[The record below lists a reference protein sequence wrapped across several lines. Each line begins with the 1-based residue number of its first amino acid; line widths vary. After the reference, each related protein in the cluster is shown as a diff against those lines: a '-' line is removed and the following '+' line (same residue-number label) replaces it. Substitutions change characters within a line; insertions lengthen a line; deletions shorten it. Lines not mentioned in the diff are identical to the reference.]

1 MKKFTLIL
9 AVVLVSLVSKAQKPE
24 YVQTMGETLGQ
35 YANCQNVED
44 FQALGNKFEMI
55 ANVEKS
61 EWLPLYY
68 HAQCYI
74 LMSFIEQGDATKKD
88 SYLDVAEK
96 SVNKLMEMAPGEAEV
111 FVLQAFYLTGR
122 LVVNPMERGQE
133 YGGLVGQANGKAL
146 AMDPTNPRAKLMK
159 IQMDMGSAP
168 YMGLDPKSFCP
179 DAKALLTSWD
189 DFKAKSP
196 IHPNWGKDQ
205 VEGIVKGCQ

>member
-1 MKKFTLIL
+1 MKKIIL
-9 AVVLVSLVSKAQKPE
+9 SFAVVLVSLASMAQKPE
-24 YVQTMGETLGQ
+24 YFKTMGETLGQ
-35 YANCQNVED
+35 FATCKNVAD
-44 FQALGNKFEMI
+44 YQALGNKFQMI
-55 ANVEKS
+55 ADVEKN

-68 HAQCYI
+68 QAHCYI
-74 LMSFIEQGDATKKD
+74 LMSFLEPTDAAKKD

-96 SVNKLMEMAPGEAEV
+96 SIAKLIEIVPGEAEV
-111 FVLQAFYLTGR
+111 YVLQAFYLTGR

-133 YGGLVGQANGKAL
+133 YSGLVGQATGKAL
-146 AMDPTNPRAKLMK
+146 AIDPTNPRAMLMK

-179 DAKALLTSWD
+179 QAKELLANWD
-189 DFKAKSP
+189 NFKPKSP

>member
-1 MKKFTLIL
+1 MKKFTLIV
-9 AVVLVSLVSKAQKPE
+9 AVVLVSFVSKAQKPE
-24 YVQTMGETLGQ
+24 YYQAMGETLGQ
-35 YANCQNVED
+35 YANCQSVTD

-55 ANVEKS
+55 ANVETS

-74 LMSFIEQGDATKKD
+74 LMSFIEQADAAKKD

-96 SVNKLMEMAPGEAEV
+96 SVNKLMEMVPGEAEV

-133 YGGLVGQANGKAL
+133 YGGLVGQATDKAL
-146 AMDPTNPRAKLMK
+146 AIDTSNPRAKLMK
-159 IQMDMGSAP
+159 LQMDMGSAP

-179 DAKALLTSWD
+179 QARELLASWD
-189 DFKAKSP
+189 DFKPKSP
-196 IHPNWGKDQ
+196 LHPNWGKDQ
-205 VEGIVKGCQ
+205 IEGIVKGCE

>member
-1 MKKFTLIL
+1 MKKIILSL
-9 AVVLVSLVSKAQKPE
+9 AVVLVSLVSMAQKPE
-24 YVQTMGETLGQ
+24 YMQAMGETLGGFST
-35 YANCQNVED
+35 CKNVED
-44 FQALGNKFEMI
+44 FLALGNKFEMI
-55 ANVEKS
+55 ANAEKG

-74 LMSFIEQGDATKKD
+74 LMSFIEQGEAAKRDG
-88 SYLDVAEK
+88 YLDIAEK
-96 SVNKLMEMAPGEAEV
+96 SITKLVEMVPGEAEV

-133 YGGLVGQANGKAL
+133 YSGLIGQANGKAM
-146 AMDPTNPRAKLMK
+146 AIDPTNPRAKMMK

-179 DAKALLTSWD
+179 AAKELLANWD
-189 DFKAKSP
+189 NFKPKSP

-205 VEGIVKGCQ
+205 VEGIVKGCE

>member
-1 MKKFTLIL
+1 MKKIVLSL
-9 AVVLVSLVSKAQKPE
+9 VVVLVSLVSMAQKPE
-24 YVQTMGETLGQ
+24 YLQAMGETLGEFST
-35 YANCQNVED
+35 CKNVED

-55 ANVEKS
+55 ANAEKG

-74 LMSFIEQGDATKKD
+74 LMSFLEQGDGTKRD
-88 SYLDVAEK
+88 GYLDIAEK
-96 SVNKLMEMAPGEAEV
+96 SITKLVEMVPGEAEV

-133 YGGLVGQANGKAL
+133 YSGLIGQATGKAL
-146 AMDPTNPRAKLMK
+146 ALDPTNPRAKMMK
-159 IQMDMGSAP
+159 VQMDMGSAP

-179 DAKALLTSWD
+179 AAKELLASWD
-189 DFKAKSP
+189 NFKPKSP

-205 VEGIVKGCQ
+205 VEGIVKGCE

>member
-1 MKKFTLIL
+1 MKKIIL
-9 AVVLVSLVSKAQKPE
+9 SIVVLLVSLVSMAQKPE
-24 YVQTMGETLGQ
+24 YYKAMGETLGQ
-35 YANCQNVED
+35 FATCKSVDD

-55 ANVEKS
+55 ANVEKG

-74 LMSFIEQGDATKKD
+74 LMSFMEPTDAAKKD

-96 SVNKLMEMAPGEAEV
+96 SVTKIIEMAPGEAEV
-111 FVLQAFYLTGR
+111 FALQAFYLTGR

-133 YGGLVGQANGKAL
+133 YSGLTAQANAKAL
-146 AMDPTNPRAKLMK
+146 SIDPANPRAKMMK
-159 IQMDMGSAP
+159 LQMDMGSAP

-179 DAKALLTSWD
+179 QAKELLASWD
-189 DFKAKSP
+189 NFKPKSSLY
-196 IHPNWGKDQ
+196 PNWGKDQ